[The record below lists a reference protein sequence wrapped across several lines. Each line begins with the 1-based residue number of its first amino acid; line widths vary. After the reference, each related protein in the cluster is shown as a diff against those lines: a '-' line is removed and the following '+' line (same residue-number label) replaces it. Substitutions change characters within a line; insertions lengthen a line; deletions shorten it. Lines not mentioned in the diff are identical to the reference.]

1 MDDANRLKCSKCQWE
16 EMNGYLLMIRSVLRK
31 MMIEGDKALTRV
43 FREFGVKK
51 KIMKQ

>member
-16 EMNGYLLMIRSVLRK
+16 EMNGYLLMIRSVSSK
-31 MMIEGDKALTRV
+31 IMIEGDEAFARV
-43 FREFGVKK
+43 FREFRVKK

>member
-16 EMNGYLLMIRSVLRK
+16 EMNGYLLMIRNVLSK
-31 MMIEGDKALTRV
+31 MMIEGDETFARV
-43 FREFGVKK
+43 FREFEVKK

>member
-16 EMNGYLLMIRSVLRK
+16 EMNCYLLMIRNVLSK
-31 MMIEGDKALTRV
+31 MMIEGDETFTRV
-43 FREFGVKK
+43 FREFEVKK